1 MRKKLVWIGGGIALI
16 GLALFF
22 LLPKSNNLKDLAKR
36 YDFYTVKAMDLSQR
50 IDATG
55 NVLALDKKDLYADYE
70 GMVEKVPVKA
80 GDMVKKDDVIL
91 IIDSAILKSQWL
103 DAKSALNQA
112 KVNLTQT
119 SGQAAT
125 ELYLNQVS
133 KTNAVQLENYYQQ
146 VAIYREQV
154 KQAQEKLD
162 SLNARNDGFYMA
174 GNEKLF
180 IRAPFNGKV
189 AWINAQ
195 QGEKITPQTLLA
207 TVIKPDTLAVD
218 AQVDQNDIHAVQ
230 VGQNALVTG
239 KDDRRSQNP
248 GVVMAVS
255 TLGQQAGNV
264 AGGQAASDIIDFPV
278 RIRMS
283 GAARGLMPGMTADV
297 TVLSHELPDVLAVP
311 AAGVSQR
318 DGRNLVNVRRGN
330 RIVAVAVELGLKSG
344 KYWQVKSGL
353 RAGDVVA
360 VAKPEVLAMGSG
372 AAGGRRG
379 FGPFGG
385 R

>member
-80 GDMVKKDDVIL
+80 GDLVKKDDVIL